1 MSILKMIKLQ
11 NLVQSVMTYKK
22 YNLAK
27 FATFVYFG
35 VKHVKIDTTIEIQ
48 ESPSMCN
55 AINMHNWQFFYFFLF
70 CGNLSQKINKNI
82 KMFTKTT

>member
-27 FATFVYFG
+27 VATFVYFR
-35 VKHVKIDTTIEIQ
+35 VQHVKIDTTIERQ
-48 ESPSMCN
+48 ESPF
-55 AINMHNWQFFYFFLF
+55 HV
-70 CGNLSQKINKNI
+70 
-82 KMFTKTT
+82 

>member
-1 MSILKMIKLQ
+1 MIKLQ

-27 FATFVYFG
+27 FATFVYFR

-48 ESPSMCN
+48 ESPF
-55 AINMHNWQFFYFFLF
+55 HV
-70 CGNLSQKINKNI
+70 
-82 KMFTKTT
+82 